1 MASHNIYYVPSPTH
15 SGIYAVSSV
24 LVFSSSLCVGLRYK
38 ARRMRAARWG
48 VDDWLVFSTLLLQWG
63 LAIIL
68 IYGASQGTIGSHTD
82 VDPETGAIINT
93 PHGNQISVFGSI
105 SAILTVLALGTLKS
119 SVVTFYRRIFIGEGF
134 RAVSLAV
141 LVFIALWTT
150 AFFFATVLECN
161 GHNLNLIW
169 KSLATFKGQ
178 CQKYKTIQL
187 AHCATDIATDLVVLS
202 LPLPP
207 IWKLNMSVR
216 RKLLLSLIF
225 LIGFVSLAVGT
236 ARLVIVVEDIVETS
250 PGARDVLGTETNV
263 LVWAYVEVG
272 VAIVAACLP
281 TLNPILDARTLG
293 GVVAS
298 LRSKVSLVFHGSKSS
313 QPFSEEGSKIDGSSG
328 VELYPPEP
336 SNPNHDFREID
347 SADTISRGPRESWA

>member
-1 MASHNIYYVPSPTH
+1 MASYNIYYVPSPTH

-38 ARRMRAARWG
+38 ARRIRAARWG
-48 VDDWLVFSTLLLQWG
+48 VDDWLGLATLLLQWG

-105 SAILTVLALGTLKS
+105 SATLTVLALGTLKS
-119 SVVTFYRRIFIGEGF
+119 SVVTFYRCIFIGEGF
-134 RAVSLAV
+134 RAASLAV

-187 AHCATDIATDLVVLS
+187 AHCATDLVVLS

-216 RKLLLSLIF
+216 RKLLLLLIF
-225 LIGFVSLAVGT
+225 LVGFVSLAAGT

-272 VAIVAACLP
+272 MAIVAACLP
-281 TLNPILDARTLG
+281 TLNPMLDTRSLG
-293 GVVAS
+293 GIVAS
-298 LRSKVSLVFHGSKSS
+298 LRSKISLVFHGSKSS

-336 SNPNHDFREID
+336 SNPSHEFREID
-347 SADTISRGPRESWA
+347 KADAIRRAPQESWA